1 MDDSRTVPEVRQAA
15 SLSKAQTEPVSII
28 HEVRQAASLSKAH
41 TEPVSIIRE
50 VRQAASL
57 SKAHT
62 EPVSIIRADIFHRFA
77 KFSAVGA
84 GGVIVQT
91 VTLALLLG
99 FGGMHYLPATALA
112 VEASVLNNFCW
123 HRRWTWADRP
133 GSSVALTLLRF
144 NATNGAVSL
153 VGNLIV
159 MFILVSALRLNPYA
173 ANLITIM
180 LCSLINFALAD
191 RVVFT

>member
-15 SLSKAQTEPVSII
+15 SLSKVHGAT
-28 HEVRQAASLSKAH
+28 
-41 TEPVSIIRE
+41 
-50 VRQAASL
+50 
-57 SKAHT
+57 
-62 EPVSIIRADIFHRFA
+62 VSIIRADILRRFA
-77 KFSAVGA
+77 KFSAVGS
-84 GGVIVQT
+84 GGVIVQF

-99 FGGMHYLPATALA
+99 FFGMHYLAATALA
-112 VEASVLNNFCW
+112 VEASVLNNFVW

-133 GSSVALTLLRF
+133 GSRVVLTLLRF

-153 VGNLIV
+153 IGNLIV
-159 MFILVSALRLNPYA
+159 MFILVSALKLNPYA

-180 LCSLINFALAD
+180 ACSLINFALAD